1 MEEGRMKILQMLSE
15 AKITAEEA
23 AKLLDALDQNSETR
37 DTQESQGKE
46 TRSKLLYIS
55 VHRKDSLD
63 SKDVQIKIPTAII
76 QSGIQFKSFIPKS
89 AREHLGDSIE
99 LNGEEFSFNDID
111 KEQMDY
117 IFSAMQEN
125 SIDIETER
133 ATVRMY
139 CR

>member
-63 SKDVQIKIPTAII
+63 SKDVQIK
-76 QSGIQFKSFIPKS
+76 
-89 AREHLGDSIE
+89 
-99 LNGEEFSFNDID
+99 
-111 KEQMDY
+111 
-117 IFSAMQEN
+117 
-125 SIDIETER
+125 
-133 ATVRMY
+133 
-139 CR
+139 